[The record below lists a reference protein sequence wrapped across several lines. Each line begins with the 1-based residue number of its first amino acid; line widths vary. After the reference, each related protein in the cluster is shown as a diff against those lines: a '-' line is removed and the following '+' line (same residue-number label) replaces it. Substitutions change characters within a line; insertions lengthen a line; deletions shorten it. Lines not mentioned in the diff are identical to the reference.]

1 MRKKRYKDVVSS
13 FLWLKCGIKCF
24 FIIIIIF
31 FFKLQAPPP
40 KAVKKATPAKGTKVG
55 NGTPAKKAESEDDDS
70 GK

>member
-1 MRKKRYKDVVSS
+1 M
-13 FLWLKCGIKCF
+13 F
-24 FIIIIIF
+24 FIIIIIIF
-31 FFKLQAPPP
+31 FLKLQAPPP